1 MRKLLSGNKRFWT
14 YTPEEIERHLEGR
27 NMTARAGKA
36 AAELRQAE
44 RDELRKALG
53 HSTASEVPVSDY
65 DLENNM
71 PSDPMETASSA
82 SSKERKERGP
92 MMNANSFR

>member
-53 HSTASEVPVSDY
+53 HSTSTEPVSDY
-65 DLENNM
+65 DLEHNM
-71 PSDPMETASSA
+71 PSDPMETASSN

>member
-1 MRKLLSGNKRFWT
+1 
-14 YTPEEIERHLEGR
+14 
-27 NMTARAGKA
+27 MTARAGKA

-71 PSDPMETASSA
+71 PSDPMETASSS